1 MPKFPVTKRK
11 RKKRFNTQKFLS
23 TAQKALQVAN
33 GVRMLLN
40 VEYKNNDIP
49 ETSLS
54 VINSGTLISLNH
66 LSQGDTKSTRTGDS
80 VLNKSLVFKYYITP
94 SPSAVDTYIRLVLIY
109 DKYPNGTMATI
120 DEIFKEARITGH
132 LKIASASRFHV
143 FKEFLISV
151 NASSSENTIA
161 KYYKKFNNH
170 TKYNGT
176 NGGTN
181 GIMSG
186 QMLLYAIS
194 NQPLNLPVLSYST
207 RVRYI
212 DN

>member
-11 RKKRFNTQKFLS
+11 RKRKFNTQKFLS
-23 TAQKALQVAN
+23 TAEKALRVAN

-40 VEYKNNDIP
+40 VEYKNRDIV

-66 LSQGDTKSTRTGDS
+66 LAQGDTKSTRTGDS
-80 VLNKSLVFKYYITP
+80 VLNKSLIFKYYITP
-94 SPSAVDTYIRLVLIY
+94 SPSALDTYVRLVLIY

-120 DEIFKEARITGH
+120 PEIFNEARITGH
-132 LKIASASRFHV
+132 LKIASASRFHIL
-143 FKEFLISV
+143 KEFLISV
-151 NASSSENTIA
+151 NASSSENTIG
-161 KYYKKFNNH
+161 KYYKEFNNH

-176 NGGTN
+176 NSTNN

-207 RVRYI
+207 RVRYL